1 MYCTKCGT
9 EQHEGQKFC
18 PKCGTPFLDE
28 SQKLSPE
35 MTANERGWAIYSI
48 GKAGEQVTEE
58 RIRYYVQR
66 QREDRAMQQ
75 KEQGNN
81 IGDNSQIQSSIPN
94 GVNDNS
100 YHMYS
105 ETNPQ
110 STKERIE
117 SKAEELSMKG
127 KRLIDENVRPH
138 FDKGVENLKSVNWDD
153 QMKQAASFV
162 KEFISTPNKIGMV
175 TKVAT
180 SLFALLF
187 LLKEGFSCSII
198 WYVVLVVM
206 LYVAFKG
213 IPIIKKEGLISQ
225 YINSASCIFFML
237 IIGLGAT
244 KDSANHSLGE
254 LWSSSENKGP
264 HELCI
269 YNDATIIGNKG
280 WMKFD
285 IIESNGNYN
294 VHDTSHGSLIV
305 TDIITIP
312 KGEKWKFDRDESTCE
327 GDFYSPQVCLYHGGD
342 ENDLNNYRCYTTEKI
357 SNMPIFTSGDKIVI
371 KIPLS
376 IFPNKRMTL
385 HLKVYFIKTNDEFA
399 M

>member
-1 MYCTKCGT
+1 
-9 EQHEGQKFC
+9 
-18 PKCGTPFLDE
+18 
-28 SQKLSPE
+28 

-66 QREDRAMQQ
+66 QREEAMQQ
-75 KEQGNN
+75 KERGNS
-81 IGDNSQIQSSIPN
+81 IDDNSQIQSSISN
-94 GVNDNS
+94 GVDDNS
-100 YHMYS
+100 YQMHS

-110 STKERIE
+110 SFKERIE

-138 FDKGVENLKSVNWDD
+138 FDERVEDLKKDNWDD
-153 QMKQAASFV
+153 KKKQIASFV
-162 KEFISTPNKIGMV
+162 KEFIYNPNKIGMV

-187 LLKEGFSCSII
+187 LLKEGFSCPIL
-198 WYVVLVVM
+198 WYVVLAVM

-213 IPIIKKEGLISQ
+213 IPKIKKEGIISQ
-225 YINSASCIFFML
+225 YINSAFCIVFML
-237 IIGLGAT
+237 IIGLGTT
-244 KDSANHSLGE
+244 KDNANHSLGK

-269 YNDATIIGNKG
+269 YNDVVIVGNNRYMG
-280 WMKFD
+280 FD
-285 IIESNGNYN
+285 IIQSKGNYD

-327 GDFYSPQVCLYHGGD
+327 GVFYSPQVCLYHGGD
-342 ENDLNNYRCYTTEKI
+342 ENNLNNYRCYTTEI
-357 SNMPIFTSGDKIVI
+357 TSNMPIFRGGDKIVI
-371 KIPLS
+371 KVPLS
-376 IFPNKRMTL
+376 ILPNKKMTL
-385 HLKVYFIKTNDEFA
+385 HLKVYFIETNDEFA